1 MKLVL
6 VPSEGVSARD
16 THMAKVMGAPPR
28 PHVAAELRCLNR
40 GLDPKSR

>member
-16 THMAKVMGAPPR
+16 THMAKVMGAPPK
-28 PHVAAELRCLNR
+28 AACGR
-40 GLDPKSR
+40 